1 MTASLGTSLERC
13 KDSRG
18 KTIFVGDKVMIR
30 GHYECAIW
38 TVSEII
44 KFASKF
50 KPISVKLK
58 GKNDGNGGYKQ
69 PSEIEKI
76 EDYTS

>member
-1 MTASLGTSLERC
+1 MTATLGTPLERC

-18 KTIFVGDKVMIR
+18 KTIFVGDKVMVR

-38 TVSEII
+38 TVSEIV

-50 KPISVKLK
+50 KPISVQLR
-58 GKNDGNGGYKQ
+58 GKSGNNGGYKQ
-69 PSEIEKI
+69 PNEIEKV
-76 EDYTS
+76 EDFTA